1 MHPNP
6 AFVWDDREAMLG
18 LIAQVAFCTIVICGS
33 EGPRIV
39 HAPVVVQGGDALRFH
54 ISRANRAAVAG
65 DGERAQLS
73 CLGPDAYISPDWY
86 GTPDQVPTWNYLAVE
101 CEGPVRRLA
110 EGELAQLLDD
120 LSAAHEARLAP
131 KEPWT
136 RSKMSEGRFE
146 AMLKAIVG
154 FELSIEALRGTRKL
168 GQNKN
173 VSERANASDGLAAA
187 GGTELAALMREVRH

>member
-6 AFVWDDREAMLG
+6 VFEWDDREAMLG
-18 LIAQVAFCTIVICGS
+18 LITDVSFCTVVICGS
-33 EGPRIV
+33 DGPRIV

-65 DGERAQLS
+65 EGERALVS
-73 CLGPDAYISPDWY
+73 CLGLDAYISPDWY

-110 EGELAQLLDD
+110 DGELAQLLDV
-120 LSAAHEARLAP
+120 LSEAHEARLAP
-131 KEPWT
+131 KAPWT
-136 RSKMSEGRFE
+136 RAKMSPGRFE
-146 AMLKAIVG
+146 TMLKAIVG
-154 FELSIEALRGTRKL
+154 FELSIDALRGTRKL

-173 VSERANASDGLAAA
+173 ASERAKASDGLAAA
-187 GGTELAALMREVRH
+187 GGTELAALMREALC